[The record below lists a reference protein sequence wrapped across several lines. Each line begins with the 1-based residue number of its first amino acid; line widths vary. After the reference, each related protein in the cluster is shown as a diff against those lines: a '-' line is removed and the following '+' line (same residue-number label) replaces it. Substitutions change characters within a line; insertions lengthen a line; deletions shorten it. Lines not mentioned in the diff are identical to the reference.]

1 MEQSNSVVIYYYNDE
16 DKLNKN
22 KTTNLYKI
30 LGDKKF
36 SQYVNNRSGKP
47 HITLKSQ
54 KEIEL

>member
-16 DKLNKN
+16 DKLNK
-22 KTTNLYKI
+22 TTNLYKI
-30 LGDKKF
+30 LGDRKF

-47 HITLKSQ
+47 YITLKSQ